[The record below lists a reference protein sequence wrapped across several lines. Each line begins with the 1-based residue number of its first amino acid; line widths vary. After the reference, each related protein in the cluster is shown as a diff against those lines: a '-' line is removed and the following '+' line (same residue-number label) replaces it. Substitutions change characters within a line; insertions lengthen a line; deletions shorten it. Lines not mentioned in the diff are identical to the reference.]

1 MFNNVERNQ
10 SCTREAVA
18 STDKDAEGEVAT
30 VLAEPDDS
38 FLSASTGS
46 PIPNVSSN
54 VASSIVSI
62 PTRFTVTWKIYLA
75 VSGLPDSN
83 GHSGVSLRVL
93 I

>member
-18 STDKDAEGEVAT
+18 STDKEMSAVISRVSERRASVDAEGEVAT

-62 PTRFTVTWKIYLA
+62 PTRFTVT
-75 VSGLPDSN
+75 
-83 GHSGVSLRVL
+83 
-93 I
+93 